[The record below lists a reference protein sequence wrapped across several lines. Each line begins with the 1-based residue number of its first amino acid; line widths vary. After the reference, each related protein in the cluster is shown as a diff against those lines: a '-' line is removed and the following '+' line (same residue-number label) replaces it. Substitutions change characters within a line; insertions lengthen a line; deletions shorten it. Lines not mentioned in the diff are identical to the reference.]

1 MLIGATILA
10 CSLLCWALRHQQ
22 SFLSLKDFFQLQK
35 TRQHR
40 TQRARLA
47 SLATLLVSA
56 NCFSPSGDTSRK
68 NRWAFGGTQLLTC
81 VIDTADSLEQCIP
94 HSWF

>member
-10 CSLLCWALRHQQ
+10 CSLLYWALRHQQ
-22 SFLSLKDFFQLQK
+22 TFLTLKDFFQLQK

-47 SLATLLVSA
+47 SSATLVSA
-56 NCFSPSGDTSRK
+56 NCFSPSGDISHK
-68 NRWAFGGTQLLTC
+68 NRWALCGAQLLTC
-81 VIDTADSLEQCIP
+81 VIDTADSLEQFIP